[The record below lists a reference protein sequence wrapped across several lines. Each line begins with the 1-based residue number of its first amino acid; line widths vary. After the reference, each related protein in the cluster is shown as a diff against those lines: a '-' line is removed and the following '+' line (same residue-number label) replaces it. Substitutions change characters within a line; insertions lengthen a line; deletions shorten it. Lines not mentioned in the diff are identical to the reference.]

1 MSIWSITWELEIP
14 QIEGILDY
22 FGSIFPLI
30 LTKYRCAKFLKET
43 NEEIPSKI
51 SSISPRVADGLRL
64 LFRHET

>member
-30 LTKYRCAKFLKET
+30 LTKYRCAKFLKGT